1 MLGTVAVTSARVPVL
16 GSEEGSRVAQAR
28 QWYASNAMLVAA
40 ALLFFVVEVV
50 ANVTMRGA
58 VRYLV
63 IGLCAGAM
71 LACLWRLSVNNRS
84 GNSGSG

>member
-1 MLGTVAVTSARVPVL
+1 MAPAR
-16 GSEEGSRVAQAR
+16 R
-28 QWYASNAMLVAA
+28 WYASNATLITAVLLLLVAEA
-40 ALLFFVVEVV
+40 Y

-58 VRYLV
+58 GRYLV

-84 GNSGSG
+84 GHSGSD